1 MMILLSIFFLQ
12 FTDKV
17 GAERVCLSPT
27 AMEMRE
33 QRGIAIDS
41 LDYEVSPV
49 YLDSVQTL
57 GVTVLHTSRW
67 MNGATVQASEEVIE
81 VIEACEFVESV
92 EKTRGE
98 RGGRLQRSLV
108 NASLLFRV

>member
-1 MMILLSIFFLQ
+1 MMILLTIFFLQ

-33 QRGIAIDS
+33 ARGIAIDS
-41 LDYEVSPV
+41 LDYEVSPI

-57 GVTVLHTSRW
+57 GASILHTSRW
-67 MNGATVQASEEVIE
+67 MNGATVQANEEVME

-92 EKTRGE
+92 ERT

-108 NASLLFRV
+108 NATLLFRG